1 MLRFYLDEDAMEQA
15 VVDGLRLLG
24 IGLTTVTEA
33 RMRGRT
39 DAEQLAFATEGG
51 MVLVSFNV
59 GDYMRLHGELMRGGQ
74 HHTGMVLSIQR
85 RFGIGELQRRL
96 ARIATT
102 LDPNDMV
109 NRVEF
114 LNAWG

>member
-1 MLRFYLDEDAMEQA
+1 
-15 VVDGLRLLG
+15 
-24 IGLTTVTEA
+24 
-33 RMRGRT
+33 MRGRT
-39 DAEQLAFATEGG
+39 DAEQLSFATESDTT
-51 MVLVSFNV
+51 LVSFNV
-59 GDYMRLHGELMRGGQ
+59 HDYMRLHGELMRGGR
-74 HHTGMVLSIQR
+74 HHTGIVLSIQG

-102 LDPNDMV
+102 LDPDDMV

>member
-1 MLRFYLDEDAMEQA
+1 MEQA
-15 VVDGLRLLG
+15 VVDGLRMSG
-24 IGLTTVTEA
+24 IVVTTVAEA

-39 DAEQLAFATEGG
+39 DAEQLAFATQGG

-59 GDYMRLHGELMRGGQ
+59 RDYMRLHGELVRAGE
-74 HHTGMVLSIQR
+74 HHTGMVLGIQR

-96 ARIATT
+96 ARIAMT
-102 LDPNDMV
+102 LDPDDMV
-109 NRVEF
+109 DRVEF

>member
-1 MLRFYLDEDAMEQA
+1 MLRLYLDEDAMEQA
-15 VVDGLRLLG
+15 VVDGLRMSG
-24 IGLTTVTEA
+24 IVLTTVTEA

-39 DAEQLAFATEGG
+39 DPEQLALATAGG

-59 GDYMRLHGELMRGGQ
+59 RDYMRLHGELMRAGQ
-74 HHTGMVLSIQR
+74 HHAGMILGVQR

-102 LDPNDMV
+102 LDPDDMV
-109 NRVEF
+109 DRVEF